1 MVAGGVQ
8 SVEDG
13 ALYTTHASYYP
24 QFYSTLLPP
33 APPGSYSSSNYSSST
48 HSSSGQSSDCSWLR
62 LEGVEGVCGTAPPGR
77 ARHPRCTCPSPES
90 LRKARKA
97 LAARRVRAWRD
108 PRCTCPSPPGSRD
121 ASPWSGTSP
130 SPPSTPATASPP
142 PRQPRCTC
150 PDSDLSHKLTGARR
164 ARSARDLRCTCPT
177 TTPPPARE
185 PRCTCPPHVQE
196 QDKRSCKGRLV
207 HAVLLNY
214 PGSTAISTDHGD
226 FVRLSPAKMAEA
238 LKARGEDEEEKE
250 EGKSE
255 EEEEEGESEG
265 GGQSGGRESAPPSH
279 PPSPAR
285 RVKDKLCHLRHK
297 VVSGVAALA
306 AARPLHAHGKD
317 GDGRVCRCEASEAR
331 LRGRAPGVVTRILPA
346 AAAADT
352 RQETKASPE
361 APTKGNATFPM
372 EDLPQPL
379 LGDLCS
385 PLGEVPPLSP
395 PERPPVTQD
404 NLPLHPLTRHVT
416 SDVTQA
422 SCSST
427 PTKAATRGGGS
438 RRDPSVSLRNLRH
451 LQQLSASHGHLDASL
466 EASLSRTRS
475 LEIYVK
481 DLAQQAARQ
490 PPSLLAAASAYHL
503 TLAPQTDQ
511 QRWTKKI
518 LPQSPPPGRRQ
529 SPPPGRRQSPPPGR
543 RQSPPP
549 GRRQSPPPGRR
560 QSPPP
565 GRRQSPS
572 PGRRQSPPPGR
583 RQSPPPG
590 RRQSPPP
597 GRRQSP
603 PPGRR
608 QSPPPSRR
616 QSRERQVSPPC
627 LSAGAARLTAD
638 LSSKASAPSLEDAEG
653 GPDYENVA
661 FHNTGGYVMLS
672 KRLLDQWQL
681 SYEACLPPDVAF
693 VENAG
698 NGRVEAAAANG
709 QLPSSALPADLQE
722 SDDVALALR
731 APTPSTQTPPPS
743 TYPSSSILLS
753 PHFTHSGPIS
763 TPWLLPTTRTPTYN
777 PSLPSSLGLPSP
789 ATTTSSRPA
798 SPLPSPA
805 TTLHHLATQH
815 VGGLLEAADFTPRR
829 PKLEHKPQ
837 EKRVDTLR
845 KRKKEDIWL
854 AKSQQSDA
862 TKLHLRRHSDAALTY
877 HGHGD
882 DGDTDQETDRLL
894 GQQRSDDPGFYDEK
908 GWRRP
913 KTRTVM
919 PRATNHKANGGG
931 ATSNGSTPS
940 TPIGQGQ
947 QVSTN
952 QTPSSPP
959 DMASTNKN
967 KAKKEKEANKK
978 KGRSKEVMI
987 HEPAVLIEGVLFRAR
1002 YLGSTQLVSEGQ
1014 PTKTT
1019 RMMQAEEAVSRIKA
1033 PDGESQPSTEVDLF
1047 ISTEKIMVLNTDLK
1061 EIMMDHALRTI
1072 SYIADIGDLVVLMA
1086 RRRVLPTDD
1095 AGNNIQKTPKMI
1107 CHVFESDE
1115 AQFIAQSIGQAF
1127 QVAYLEFLKA
1137 NGIEDHS
1144 FVKEMD
1150 YQEVLNSQ
1158 EIFGDE
1164 LQMFAKK
1171 ELQKEELYV
1180 SKTVVVPK
1188 MKSEIL
1194 GVVVV
1199 ESGWGSMVPTVVI
1212 ANLSPTGA
1220 AAKCGQLNI
1229 GDQIIAIN
1237 GVSLV
1242 GLPLSTCQNYIKNTK
1257 YNTAVKLTVVPCP
1270 PVVEVKIRRPDTKY
1284 QLGFSVQNGV
1294 ICSLL
1299 RGGIA
1304 ERGGVRVGHRII
1316 DINSQSVVAVPHEKI
1331 VNLLA
1336 TSVGEI
1342 RMKTMPTSIFRLLT
1356 GQETPQYI

>member
-238 LKARGEDEEEKE
+238 LK
-250 EGKSE
+250 
-255 EEEEEGESEG
+255 
-265 GGQSGGRESAPPSH
+265 
-279 PPSPAR
+279 
-285 RVKDKLCHLRHK
+285 LCHLRHK

-352 RQETKASPE
+352 KQETKASPE

-438 RRDPSVSLRNLRH
+438 WRDPSVSLRNLRH

-543 RQSPPP
+543 RQSPHPQQETVATPRQETVATPRQETVAIPRQETVVTPREETVATP
-549 GRRQSPPPGRR
+549 GRRQSPPPGKR
-560 QSPPP
+560 QSPP
-565 GRRQSPS
+565 

-608 QSPPPSRR
+608 QSPPPDRR
-616 QSRERQVSPPC
+616 QS
-627 LSAGAARLTAD
+627 
-638 LSSKASAPSLEDAEG
+638 
-653 GPDYENVA
+653 
-661 FHNTGGYVMLS
+661 
-672 KRLLDQWQL
+672 
-681 SYEACLPPDVAF
+681 
-693 VENAG
+693 
-698 NGRVEAAAANG
+698 
-709 QLPSSALPADLQE
+709 
-722 SDDVALALR
+722 
-731 APTPSTQTPPPS
+731 PPPAGDS
-743 TYPSSSILLS
+743 RHP
-753 PHFTHSGPIS
+753 
-763 TPWLLPTTRTPTYN
+763 
-777 PSLPSSLGLPSP
+777 P
-789 ATTTSSRPA
+789 ARDSRHPPA
-798 SPLPSPA
+798 GDSRHPPA
-805 TTLHHLATQH
+805 
-815 VGGLLEAADFTPRR
+815 
-829 PKLEHKPQ
+829 
-837 EKRVDTLR
+837 
-845 KRKKEDIWL
+845 
-854 AKSQQSDA
+854 
-862 TKLHLRRHSDAALTY
+862 
-877 HGHGD
+877 GD
-882 DGDTDQETDRLL
+882 SR
-894 GQQRSDDPGFYDEK
+894 
-908 GWRRP
+908 
-913 KTRTVM
+913 
-919 PRATNHKANGGG
+919 
-931 ATSNGSTPS
+931 GS
-940 TPIGQGQ
+940 
-947 QVSTN
+947 
-952 QTPSSPP
+952 
-959 DMASTNKN
+959 
-967 KAKKEKEANKK
+967 
-978 KGRSKEVMI
+978 
-987 HEPAVLIEGVLFRAR
+987 AR
-1002 YLGSTQLVSEGQ
+1002 Y
-1014 PTKTT
+1014 
-1019 RMMQAEEAVSRIKA
+1019 
-1033 PDGESQPSTEVDLF
+1033 
-1047 ISTEKIMVLNTDLK
+1047 
-1061 EIMMDHALRTI
+1061 
-1072 SYIADIGDLVVLMA
+1072 
-1086 RRRVLPTDD
+1086 RRR
-1095 AGNNIQKTPKMI
+1095 A
-1107 CHVFESDE
+1107 
-1115 AQFIAQSIGQAF
+1115 
-1127 QVAYLEFLKA
+1127 
-1137 NGIEDHS
+1137 
-1144 FVKEMD
+1144 
-1150 YQEVLNSQ
+1150 
-1158 EIFGDE
+1158 
-1164 LQMFAKK
+1164 
-1171 ELQKEELYV
+1171 
-1180 SKTVVVPK
+1180 
-1188 MKSEIL
+1188 
-1194 GVVVV
+1194 
-1199 ESGWGSMVPTVVI
+1199 
-1212 ANLSPTGA
+1212 
-1220 AAKCGQLNI
+1220 
-1229 GDQIIAIN
+1229 
-1237 GVSLV
+1237 
-1242 GLPLSTCQNYIKNTK
+1242 
-1257 YNTAVKLTVVPCP
+1257 
-1270 PVVEVKIRRPDTKY
+1270 
-1284 QLGFSVQNGV
+1284 
-1294 ICSLL
+1294 
-1299 RGGIA
+1299 
-1304 ERGGVRVGHRII
+1304 
-1316 DINSQSVVAVPHEKI
+1316 
-1331 VNLLA
+1331 
-1336 TSVGEI
+1336 
-1342 RMKTMPTSIFRLLT
+1342 
-1356 GQETPQYI
+1356 